1 MNRLMRF
8 LLILGG
14 AVVVALTFSFPVW
27 RPFFVNDTVAEVFPG
42 LTSDEQTAFLALPP
56 DAQKAYQELSRTDVK
71 LATALVQAALAPNV
85 EVSQVDQSMPAMTDP
100 TVIATGVFSEIDAIH
115 SGSGNVI
122 LYQLPDN
129 SRIIRFENFRVTNGS
144 DLHVYLARNPAP
156 RKPEEIG
163 QDYIDLGALIGNIG
177 SQNYSVPA
185 EVDFSQYQGVVIYS
199 PSLSVIYTTADIS

>member
-42 LTSDEQTAFLALPP
+42 LTSDQQTAFLALPP
-56 DAQKAYQELSRTDVK
+56 DVQKAYQELSKTNAA
-71 LATALVQAALAPNV
+71 LASTLVQAVLSPNV

-100 TVIATGVFSEIDAIH
+100 TVIATGVFSEIDVIH
-115 SGSGNVI
+115 SGSGNVL

-129 SRIIRFENFRVTNGS
+129 SRIMRFENFRVTNAPE
-144 DLHVYLARNPAP
+144 LHVYLTRNPAP
-156 RKPEEIG
+156 RTLEEIG
-163 QDYIDLGALIGNIG
+163 NDYIDLGPLVGNVG
-177 SQNYSVPA
+177 SQNYTVPA

-199 PSLSVIYTTADIS
+199 PVIAVIFSTANIS